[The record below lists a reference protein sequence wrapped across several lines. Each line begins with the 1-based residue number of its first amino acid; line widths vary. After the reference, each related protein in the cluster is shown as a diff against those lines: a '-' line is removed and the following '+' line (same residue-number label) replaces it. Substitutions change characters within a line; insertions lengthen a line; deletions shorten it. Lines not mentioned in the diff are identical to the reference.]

1 MVSSM
6 TRLQAQHRHWTTV
19 GSVLRVVYLADMDR
33 DFGPLNEAY
42 VDFLKTN
49 SSTPPPSR
57 TCIQAGKLPGGP
69 NASIEIE
76 AIAQV

>member
-6 TRLQAQHRHWTTV
+6 TRLQAQHWHWTTV
-19 GSVLRVVYLADMDR
+19 GSILRVVYLADMDR

-57 TCIQAGKLPGGP
+57 TCIQAGKLPGAG
-69 NASIEIE
+69 IIVEIE
-76 AIAQV
+76 CIAAA